1 MMKKKVLTPVC
12 AALLSIGMIGTIP
25 VLAKDAAKAPA
36 TQSGAPAAQSP
47 ATKSVQAA
55 VDKQSASKAAAKRQD
70 VVKEAV
76 VAIAETENA
85 LRALNAGKKDE
96 ALAALEKATGKLELV
111 LARDPAL
118 ALAPVDVEQ
127 VTFDLLA
134 DTKTIK
140 ALIYDAEKAIKDG
153 EIQQA
158 RAIMMNLASEIVFRT
173 TSIPL
178 ATYPDAIKAITP
190 LIDAG
195 KIDEAKQALRAAL
208 STLVIS
214 EDIIPLPVLRADYM
228 LAAAK
233 TLSENMERSDEDNKL
248 LERLLKSARV
258 QLQLAEALGYGN
270 KKLFKPLYK
279 EIDEIE
285 RKTAGGKGG
294 KGWFDSLEKKL
305 DELMS

>member
-70 VVKEAV
+70 VVKDAV
-76 VAIAETENA
+76 AAIAETENA

-118 ALAPVDVEQ
+118 ALAPIGVEQ

-195 KIDEAKQALRAAL
+195 KLDEAKAGLETALGTLVTTVEVVPLPILRAGYLLGNAEKL
-208 STLVIS
+208 AENDKRGDKDNQTLH
-214 EDIIPLPVLRADYM
+214 A
-228 LAAAK
+228 
-233 TLSENMERSDEDNKL
+233 
-248 LERLLKSARV
+248 LLKEARN
-258 QLQLAEALGYGN
+258 QLEMAELLGYGD
-270 KKLFKPLYK
+270 KDAFKPMYEQL
-279 EIDEIE
+279 DEIE
-285 RKTAGGKGG
+285 DKAKGGKSG
-294 KGWFDSLEKKL
+294 KGWFAKLKKQL
-305 DELMS
+305 SDLF

>member
-1 MMKKKVLTPVC
+1 MKKINLKPLYVAMFGLGL
-12 AALLSIGMIGTIP
+12 ALSS
-25 VLAKDAAKAPA
+25 PA
-36 TQSGAPAAQSP
+36 WAEKSAMPTEPEKQSTETQS
-47 ATKSVQAA
+47 VQPQVDEASSKKTTEKREKILEEAIAA
-55 VDKQSASKAAAKRQD
+55 V
-70 VVKEAV
+70 
-76 VAIAETENA
+76 AETEKA
-85 LRALNAGKKDE
+85 LQ
-96 ALAALEKATGKLELV
+96 ALEQNKPKDALKALGVATGKLELL
-111 LARDPAL
+111 LARDPKL
-118 ALAPVDVEQ
+118 ALAPIG
-127 VTFDLLA
+127 VTVRTYDLLA
-134 DTKTIK
+134 RPETVKTVVK
-140 ALIYDAEKAIKDG
+140 EAEDLLEDG
-153 EIQQA
+153 EVQKA
-158 RAIMMNLASEIVFRT
+158 RHLLANLASEIVFTT

-178 ATYPDAIKAITP
+178 ATYPEAIKAISP

-208 STLVIS
+208 STLVITD
-214 EDIIPLPVLRADYM
+214 EIIPLPVLRADYM

-270 KKLFKPLYK
+270 RKLFKPLYK

>member
-1 MMKKKVLTPVC
+1 MKKINLKPLYVAMFGLGL
-12 AALLSIGMIGTIP
+12 ALSS
-25 VLAKDAAKAPA
+25 PA
-36 TQSGAPAAQSP
+36 WAEKSAMPTEPEKQSTETQSVQQQVDEASSKK
-47 ATKSVQAA
+47 ATEKREAILQEAIAA
-55 VDKQSASKAAAKRQD
+55 V
-70 VVKEAV
+70 
-76 VAIAETENA
+76 AETEKA
-85 LRALNAGKKDE
+85 LQ
-96 ALAALEKATGKLELV
+96 ALEQNKPKDALKALEVATGKLELL
-111 LARDPAL
+111 LARDPKL
-118 ALAPVDVEQ
+118 ALAPIG
-127 VTFDLLA
+127 VTVRTYDLLA
-134 DTKTIK
+134 RPETVKTVVK
-140 ALIYDAEKAIKDG
+140 EAEDLLEDG
-153 EIQQA
+153 EVQKA
-158 RAIMMNLASEIVFRT
+158 RHLLANLASEIVFTT

-178 ATYPDAIKAITP
+178 ATYPDAIKAISP

-208 STLVIS
+208 STLVITD
-214 EDIIPLPVLRADYM
+214 EIIPLPVLRADYM

>member
-70 VVKEAV
+70 VVKDAV

-195 KIDEAKQALRAAL
+195 KLDEAKAGLETALGTLVTTVEVVPLPILRAGYLLGNA
-208 STLVIS
+208 
-214 EDIIPLPVLRADYM
+214 EK
-228 LAAAK
+228 LA
-233 TLSENMERSDEDNKL
+233 ENDKRSDKDNQTL
-248 LERLLKSARV
+248 HALLKEARN
-258 QLQLAEALGYGN
+258 QLEMAELLGYGD
-270 KKLFKPLYK
+270 KDAFKPMYEQL
-279 EIDEIE
+279 DEIE
-285 RKTAGGKGG
+285 DKAKGGKSG
-294 KGWFDSLEKKL
+294 KGWFAKLKKQL
-305 DELMS
+305 SDLF